1 MLAAQNGFVTFNKRI
16 DSKASD
22 TFTKVTNFVLLGY
35 VCLMLHITKQM
46 DEL

>member
-1 MLAAQNGFVTFNKRI
+1 MHAAQNGFVTFNKRI

-22 TFTKVTNFVLLGY
+22 MFTKVTNFVLLGHIY
-35 VCLMLHITKQM
+35 LMLHITKLM